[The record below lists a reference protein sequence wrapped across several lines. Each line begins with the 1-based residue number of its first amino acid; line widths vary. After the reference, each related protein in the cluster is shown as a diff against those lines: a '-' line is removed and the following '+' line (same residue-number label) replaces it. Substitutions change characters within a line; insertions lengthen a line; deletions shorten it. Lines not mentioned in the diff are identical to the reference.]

1 MIFLSTT
8 RAPVQYLHISIYMLE
23 CVAEKG
29 VSMIVSQSAVTCGE
43 LLKKFPQFFSESIG
57 DLNRSFTAV
66 DAPNSTNPNAA
77 IFLSTPKALQQGLAS
92 AAHVIVMTKKFRTQA
107 EASGKVDT
115 KTHTILISA
124 NPELAMTMILREFF
138 LATPHVNKAV
148 TGIHPT
154 ATVSP
159 DATIASGVRI
169 GPHAFIGAGV
179 KLASGVYIGANS
191 VIEDD
196 VTIGEDTVIHP
207 LVYIGHSTEIG
218 MRCEINPN
226 STIGKEGF
234 GYAHDEKGNHYRTP
248 HIGRVV
254 LEDDVHLG
262 ATTTIDRGT
271 FGESR
276 IGFGA
281 KFDNRVHIGHNS
293 SVGTNSIITAGFLL
307 AGSSKIGA
315 NFLAGGNSVV
325 SGHLEVC
332 DNVQLSAFSAVG
344 KAIDKPGKY
353 GGHPLMPLQKSLKMK
368 ASLFHLVEMRKQI
381 SLILKHLGLE
391 TSSTPTESVDEA

>member
-1 MIFLSTT
+1 M
-8 RAPVQYLHISIYMLE
+8 VQHLHISIYMLE
-23 CVAEKG
+23 RVAEQG
-29 VSMIVSQSAVTCGE
+29 VFMIVSQTAVTCGE
-43 LLKKFPQFFSESIG
+43 LLKKFPQYFSDSIG

-66 DAPNSTNPNAA
+66 DAPNSKNPKAA
-77 IFLSTPKALQQGLAS
+77 IFLSTPKAFQQGLAS
-92 AAHVIVMTKKFRTQA
+92 AAHVVVMTKKFRAQA
-107 EASGKVDT
+107 EDSGKPDT
-115 KTHTILISA
+115 TTHTILISP
-124 NPELAMTMILREFF
+124 NPELAMTMVLREFF
-138 LATPHVNKAV
+138 LPTPHVNKVV

-159 DATIASGVRI
+159 DATIASGARI

-179 KLASGVYIGANS
+179 KIATGVYIGANS

-218 MRCEINPN
+218 KRCEIHPN
-226 STIGKEGF
+226 TTVGKEGF

-262 ATTTIDRGT
+262 STVTIDRGT
-271 FGESR
+271 FGETR
-276 IGFGA
+276 ISFGT

-293 SVGTNSIITAGFLL
+293 SIGKNSIVTAGFLL
-307 AGSSKIGA
+307 AGSSKVGA
-315 NFLAGGNSVV
+315 NFLTGGNSVV

-344 KAIDKPGKY
+344 KAIDKPGAY
-353 GGHPLMPLQKSLKMK
+353 GGHPLMPLQQSLKMR

-381 SLILKHLGLE
+381 SLILKHLGLN
-391 TSSTPTESVDEA
+391 TTPAATESIDEA